1 MRRRRN
7 FIHSKKMVWVFIML
21 LFCGFIVMFTTS
33 LIPKYIPAVT
43 DGDRTAQAGGTDR
56 DPAAGQG
63 TGRPGGGT
71 TGQQQEAGFKPS
83 RVQCGV
89 MKLRHGARKPQDD
102 QIPLYCIE
110 GKYHVG
116 DTPMMQPASPLQVK
130 IDTVIPEKILSELG
144 AFWLSDSSGTWG
156 HLLLAPKHWEV
167 VRADTGANGSVGL
180 ELADPQ
186 HPDRRAVYLDG
197 GPCQG
202 CNIALIGSYFT
213 ALKNWAE
220 EKGFPGKTMKFL
232 HHAYVR
238 NHVVTYVLPPGSTAY
253 KTVGAA
259 FERHEPQDAMFTR
272 YEISVP
278 PEDLDMANVMLDFFA
293 RFPSSVAADLS
304 VQPYLG
310 MPSVS

>member
-1 MRRRRN
+1 M
-7 FIHSKKMVWVFIML
+7 IL
-21 LFCGFIVMFTTS
+21 LLSCGFIVMFTTS
-33 LIPKYIPAVT
+33 LIPKYITAVKG
-43 DGDRTAQAGGTDR
+43 GDRTAQADGTDK

-63 TGRPGGGT
+63 TGSPGGGT
-71 TGQQQEAGFKPS
+71 TGQPQEAGFKPS
-83 RVQCGV
+83 SVQCGV
-89 MKLRHGARKPQDD
+89 MKLRHGARKVQEH

-110 GKYHVG
+110 GKYHAG
-116 DTPMMQPASPLQVK
+116 DAPMMQPASPLLVK
-130 IDTVIPEKILSELG
+130 TDAVIPEKMLSDLG

-156 HLLLAPKHWEV
+156 HLLLAPRHWEV
-167 VRADTGANGSVGL
+167 VRADIGANGSVGL
-180 ELADPQ
+180 ELADPL

-202 CNIALIGSYFT
+202 CNISLIGSYFT

-220 EKGFPGKTMKFL
+220 EKGFPGKPMKFL
-232 HHAYVR
+232 HHAYIR

-259 FERHEPQDAMFTR
+259 FERHEPHDTMFTR

-278 PEDLDMANVMLDFFA
+278 PEDLDMANVMLDFFT
-293 RFPSSVAADLS
+293 RFPGSVAADLS

-310 MPSVS
+310 IPSVS

>member
-1 MRRRRN
+1 MRRSRN
-7 FIHSKKMVWVFIML
+7 FIHNRKLVSVMKL
-21 LFCGFIVMFTTS
+21 LLVCGLIVMFTTS
-33 LIPKYIPAVT
+33 LFQPKYITAVT
-43 DGDRTAQAGGTDR
+43 DGDRAAQADGTDKG
-56 DPAAGQG
+56 PAADQG
-63 TGRPGGGT
+63 TGSSGSGT
-71 TGQQQEAGFKPS
+71 SGQQQGAGFKPS
-83 RVQCGV
+83 SVQCGV
-89 MKLRHGARKPQDD
+89 MKLRHGTQEAQDQ

-110 GKYHVG
+110 GNYNVG
-116 DTPMMQPASPLQVK
+116 DPPMMQPANPLQVK
-130 IDTVIPEKILSELG
+130 TDTVIPEKVLSGLG
-144 AFWLSDSSGTWG
+144 AFWLSDQSGTWG
-156 HLLLAPKHWEV
+156 HLLLAPRHWEV

-180 ELADPQ
+180 ELADPL

-220 EKGFPGKTMKFL
+220 EMGFPGKPMKFL
-232 HHAYVR
+232 HHTYVR

-278 PEDLDMANVMLDFFA
+278 PEDMDMANVMLDFFA
-293 RFPSSVAADLS
+293 RFPSSVAADFS
-304 VQPYLG
+304 VQSYL
-310 MPSVS
+310 